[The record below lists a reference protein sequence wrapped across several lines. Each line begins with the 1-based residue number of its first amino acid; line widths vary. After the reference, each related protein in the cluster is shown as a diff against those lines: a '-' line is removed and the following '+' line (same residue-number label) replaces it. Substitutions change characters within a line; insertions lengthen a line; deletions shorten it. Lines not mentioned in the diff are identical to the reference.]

1 MDLRALVRAII
12 RQTVAFD
19 GVGQIHP
26 RALIADAV
34 LQVRGER
41 HLRGG
46 TPLEAALRILHED
59 TQAYGVES
67 V

>member
-19 GVGQIHP
+19 GADYLHG

-41 HLRGG
+41 HLKGG
-46 TPLEAALRILHED
+46 TPREAAMRILHED
-59 TQAYGVES
+59 TQG
-67 V
+67 